1 MRLGNVGKC
10 RGISMKYRVYDKVTR
25 QDITDKYYWVLT
37 PDGKLY
43 YMEYDL
49 IGYPNA
55 MVLSER
61 AANELEAE
69 RIRKRKLKGK

>member
-1 MRLGNVGKC
+1 
-10 RGISMKYRVYDKVTR
+10 MKYKVYDKVTR
-25 QDITDKYYWVLT
+25 QDITDKYNWVLT

-55 MVLSER
+55 MILSEEAAKELESER
-61 AANELEAE
+61 A
-69 RIRKRKLKGK
+69 RKRRLKDR